1 MTLREETRRDKAAL
15 IIFSRSRMLPCI
27 LSRTFPAGAP
37 ITFAPRIPRT
47 YTLAGAQYIFMDL
60 ELHPSITLQDR
71 AWHILVAPLP
81 MLAGALNRHLDLQ
94 RFEVLF
100 VCGNYSRLL
109 SSLDRRFTSLQ
120 VRRAFTVFQL
130 MAVLEECCHSLLIIE
145 HDPLLY
151 QDAEEMVEYVSQAMR
166 AAARESTLLLF
177 SPASDPFLE
186 MMTDYADRVFYFG
199 RGPDAAP
206 RPSAKS
212 CRKAQDAAG
221 QTTLEAF

>member
-1 MTLREETRRDKAAL
+1 
-15 IIFSRSRMLPCI
+15 
-27 LSRTFPAGAP
+27 
-37 ITFAPRIPRT
+37 
-47 YTLAGAQYIFMDL
+47 MDL

-81 MLAGALNRHLDLQ
+81 LLIAALNRHLELQ
-94 RFEVLF
+94 RFEVLYI
-100 VCGNYSRLL
+100 CGNYSRVL

-130 MAVLEECCHSLLIIE
+130 MTVLEESCHSLLIIE

-151 QDAEEMVEYVSQAMR
+151 QDAEEMTEYVSQAMR
-166 AAARESTLLLF
+166 AAAMESTVLLY

-199 RGPDAAP
+199 RGPDAAR

-212 CRKAQDAAG
+212 WRKAQDKAG
-221 QTTLEAF
+221 QSTLEAF

>member
-1 MTLREETRRDKAAL
+1 
-15 IIFSRSRMLPCI
+15 
-27 LSRTFPAGAP
+27 
-37 ITFAPRIPRT
+37 
-47 YTLAGAQYIFMDL
+47 MDL
-60 ELHPSITLQDR
+60 ELHPSVTLQGR

-81 MLAGALNRHLDLQ
+81 MLIGALNQHLDLQ
-94 RFEVLF
+94 RFEVLYI
-100 VCGNYSRLL
+100 CGNYSRVL

-130 MAVLEECCHSLLIIE
+130 MTVLEESCHSLLIIE

-166 AAARESTLLLF
+166 TAARESTVLLYA
-177 SPASDPFLE
+177 PASDPFLE
-186 MMTDYADRVFYFG
+186 MMTNYADRVFYFG
-199 RGPDAAP
+199 RGPGAAP

-212 CRKAQDAAG
+212 CRKAQDKES